1 VIRKSIDLPRFRRL
15 PIQNAWTILWVRYN
29 IDLQT

>member
-1 VIRKSIDLPRFRRL
+1 LPRFRRL